1 MGAFCYFTVT
11 GISSSVLILKKYKS
25 ENKPVQLRFIFIFKS
40 SVFENGAQRLG
51 TRHSLGRF
59 SAVYLI

>member
-1 MGAFCYFTVT
+1 MGVFCYFTVT
-11 GISSSVLILKKYKS
+11 DISSSVVILKKCKS

-40 SVFENGAQRLG
+40 FVFENGAYRLG